1 MGASPRRSL
10 NRANTKFGFP
20 MHSLVCLGIG
30 LVVAFTLPQVTQIPL
45 PLCLAIGISL
55 GLSLGLTIGRGTAK
69 IHRSLYKPPSTYTAM
84 LPNTHTTWIA
94 SNKNAKQS
102 TTNRTSA

>member
-10 NRANTKFGFP
+10 NRGATKFGFP

-30 LVVAFTLPQVTQIPL
+30 LIIGFGLPQFIQLPIPL
-45 PLCLAIGISL
+45 SLSIGIAF

-69 IHRSLYKPPSTYTAM
+69 IHRSLYKPPRTYAAM
-84 LPNTHTTWIA
+84 LPNTNTTWIT
-94 SNKNAKQS
+94 NKKNEK
-102 TTNRTSA
+102 R